1 MNFFFKKANHIILI
15 VILLIITYI
24 IRISSFHNNYLNVDE
39 IVWLYLAKKS
49 IMDLIP
55 FIDFDAQTSG
65 FIPIY
70 LIKFYNLFIQIDLKI
85 YRIINVLLLGATFY
99 ICNNILLKNKSIYNK
114 LLASIPIL
122 FFFYNKDLNFQ
133 GVDTE
138 FLLCIEVLIL
148 FTILK
153 SKSLD
158 LKKLILY
165 NVFIIILFFTKFQSL
180 IFVLLFSIL
189 MPLKFWN
196 EKDFVKLKQTIFT
209 FLILILI
216 VLTCFY
222 AFGTLEEFNYCYI
235 ERNLEY
241 GTLYEKSNY
250 LHILKDFIVINIR
263 KFNYSFLLIL
273 FSIIIYSRQSKSKLK
288 FNFSILLLFF
298 YLLILTKFSQNNQLV
313 NKLTNILLITT
324 ILFSVFQFVKN
335 IRFLNNYLHKINRDI
350 LISFAI
356 IIAPVITIIISKYN
370 FIHYFVLMIISINIL
385 QIEISKKISSKNAI
399 ILIVFA
405 IITIIPQSLNNLKE
419 EKINNNFILS
429 EKQKLKN
436 NFRIINKYV
445 NKNDRILF
453 LGFISSTPNYY
464 PLLNANQFTSR
475 LANSQFLLGFR
486 SKGKNNYFFK
496 KEDENL
502 LKDLINKPPDI
513 IIDFENILDQI
524 IESKSWFLINQ
535 RYDLIENRNVKIF
548 IKKNESLF

>member
-1 MNFFFKKANHIILI
+1 MNFFSKKASYIILI
-15 VILLIITYI
+15 VCLLIVTYL
-24 IRISSFHNNYLNVDE
+24 IRLSSFHNYYLNVDE

-49 IMDLIP
+49 IMELIP

-273 FSIIIYSRQSKSKLK
+273 LSVILFSRESKGKLK
-288 FNFSILLLFF
+288 FIFFSLISIL
-298 YLLILTKFSQNNQLV
+298 YLLIVLKFSQSNLLV
-313 NKLTNILLITT
+313 NKLINYLLIAVILLI
-324 ILFSVFQFVKN
+324 VFQILKHKHLLCSY
-335 IRFLNNYLHKINRDI
+335 IHKINLDFI
-350 LISFAI
+350 LSFAVI
-356 IIAPVITIIISKYN
+356 MTPVITIIISKYN
-370 FIHYFVLMIISINIL
+370 FVHYFVLMIISINIL
-385 QIEISKKISSKNAI
+385 QLEISKRVSTKKAL
-399 ILIVFA
+399 ILLVLA
-405 IITIIPQSLNNLKE
+405 LITIIPQSYNNLNE
-419 EKINNNFILS
+419 LKINNNFIHS

-436 NFRIINKYV
+436 NFKLISKHIK
-445 NKNDRILF
+445 KNNRILF

-464 PLLNANQFTSR
+464 PLLNENQFTSR
-475 LANSQFLLGFR
+475 LANSQFLIGFR
-486 SKGKNNYFFK
+486 SKGKNNYFFR
-496 KEDENL
+496 KEDKNL
-502 LKDLINKPPDI
+502 FVDLYNKSPDI
-513 IIDFENILDQI
+513 IIDFENVIDQI
-524 IESKSWFLINQ
+524 TESKSWYYIIKK
-535 RYDLIENRNVKIF
+535 YDLIENKNIKIF
-548 IKKNESLF
+548 KKK